1 MVGDDWNAARTDLAH
16 EGKVATLKL
25 LFCQIAV
32 LPGNGRMRFDA
43 CCIRNDNGAV
53 DQNPKLVTENHFAR
67 SHRMLTS
74 LPPCSNLFNLLPVF
88 SNQSINY

>member
-53 DQNPKLVTENHFAR
+53 DQNPDFRGGGANGPDCR
-67 SHRMLTS
+67 S
-74 LPPCSNLFNLLPVF
+74 SNEL
-88 SNQSINY
+88 